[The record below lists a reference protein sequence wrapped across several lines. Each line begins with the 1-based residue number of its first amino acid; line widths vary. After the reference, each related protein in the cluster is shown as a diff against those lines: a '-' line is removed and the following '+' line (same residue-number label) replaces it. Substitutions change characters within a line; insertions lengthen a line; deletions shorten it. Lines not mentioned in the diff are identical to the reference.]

1 LEVSTLA
8 ENLGHEDGQI
18 SENDGI
24 NDSTSQVDSHDEN
37 VLNFSLRTEFVT
49 ANDEDH
55 IVHAHNVS
63 APHVTVRKACAGYVG
78 IKVFITTGLFVA
90 EEVTFGVIPEIVRG
104 NPLDDS
110 AVVRVVT
117 VDVGR

>member
-1 LEVSTLA
+1 M
-8 ENLGHEDGQI
+8 
-18 SENDGI
+18 
-24 NDSTSQVDSHDEN
+24 
-37 VLNFSLRTEFVT
+37 
-49 ANDEDH
+49 
-55 IVHAHNVS
+55 
-63 APHVTVRKACAGYVG
+63 RKACAGYVG